1 MQGILI
7 CSARTRILLFH
18 ASPFSER
25 RVQNFFADA
34 QTLRRDLKQLIGINE
49 VKRLFQT

>member
-1 MQGILI
+1 MQGNLI
-7 CSARTRILLFH
+7 CSAILFFH

-34 QTLRRDLKQLIGINE
+34 QAVRRDFKQLIGINE
-49 VKRLFQT
+49 VKCLFQT